1 LAVTLAAQGAAVAGA
16 GPAAAT
22 PATATQAPPPA
33 SSDAQPTGQ
42 DLATLS
48 ARLGAAEQQVAA
60 ATLSAQAAADGALRL
75 RTAEIAAE
83 QQVATARAG
92 IRRQIWRVVEGG
104 PVDPAAVVLLP
115 GGAGGSGAGPEGADL
130 LAQVQRR
137 RLDRQRSS
145 LVEAREASAQ
155 LQARR
160 AQAASG
166 RSSARARAG
175 AASLA
180 ADRARRLLDTA
191 RAKAADDAAAAARA
205 RDAANT
211 AAALAEQERLAALAL
226 RLDAANTSL
235 VRAIAPVAAG
245 PASPSHATKPADSA
259 DPTDST
265 SASSTDAPS
274 PAAGYQAVA
283 SPDTPDAARQA
294 ALLRVLDATSAGQ
307 LPAGYHPTG
316 QVVTGLGSWYGPGFV
331 GSPTSSGTPYDP
343 EQLTCAMLTVPLG
356 TLVRVTT
363 AAGRSVTVLVTDH
376 GPYEPGRVVDLSMRA
391 NRAVDLGLGTVR
403 VEVLAPR

>member
-1 LAVTLAAQGAAVAGA
+1 MAGA

-60 ATLSAQAAADGALRL
+60 ATRSAQAAADGALRL

-205 RDAANT
+205 R
-211 AAALAEQERLAALAL
+211 
-226 RLDAANTSL
+226 DAANTSL

>member
-1 LAVTLAAQGAAVAGA
+1 MAGA

>member
-1 LAVTLAAQGAAVAGA
+1 VA
-16 GPAAAT
+16 T
-22 PATATQAPPPA
+22 
-33 SSDAQPTGQ
+33 
-42 DLATLS
+42 
-48 ARLGAAEQQVAA
+48 R
-60 ATLSAQAAADGALRL
+60 SAQAAADGALRL

-92 IRRQIWRVVEGG
+92 TRRQIWRVVEGG

-115 GGAGGSGAGPEGADL
+115 GGAGGSAGPEGADL

-205 RDAANT
+205 RDAASA

-226 RLDAANTSL
+226 RLDAADTSL

-245 PASPSHATKPADSA
+245 PASPSHATKPAGSA

-265 SASSTDAPS
+265 AASSTAAPS

-331 GSPTSSGTPYDP
+331 GSPTSGGTPYDP

>member
-1 LAVTLAAQGAAVAGA
+1 MAGA
-16 GPAAAT
+16 GPAAAA
-22 PATATQAPPPA
+22 PAPAPATQAPPPA

-60 ATLSAQAAADGALRL
+60 ATRSAQAAADGALRL

-115 GGAGGSGAGPEGADL
+115 GGAGGSAGPEGADL

-205 RDAANT
+205 R
-211 AAALAEQERLAALAL
+211 
-226 RLDAANTSL
+226 DAANTSL

>member
-1 LAVTLAAQGAAVAGA
+1 MAGA
-16 GPAAAT
+16 GPAAAA
-22 PATATQAPPPA
+22 PAPAPATQAPPPA

-48 ARLGAAEQQVAA
+48 ARLGAAEQQVGV
-60 ATLSAQAAADGALRL
+60 ATRSAQAAADGALRL

-180 ADRARRLLDTA
+180 AERARRLLDTA

-205 RDAANT
+205 RDAASA

>member
-1 LAVTLAAQGAAVAGA
+1 MAGA

-22 PATATQAPPPA
+22 PAPTTQAPPPT

-48 ARLGAAEQQVAA
+48 ARLGTAEQQVAA
-60 ATLSAQAAADGALRL
+60 ATRSAQAAADGALRL
-75 RTAEIAAE
+75 RTAEIEAE

-104 PVDPAAVVLLP
+104 AVDPAAVVLLP

-145 LVEAREASAQ
+145 LLEAREASAQ

-166 RSSARARAG
+166 RSSARVRAG

-180 ADRARRLLDTA
+180 ADRTRRLLDTA

-205 RDAANT
+205 RDAASS

-226 RLDAANTSL
+226 RLDAADTSL

-245 PASPSHATKPADSA
+245 PASLSHATKPADSA
-259 DPTDST
+259 DPTDSPAASNT
-265 SASSTDAPS
+265 DASSTDAPS

>member
-1 LAVTLAAQGAAVAGA
+1 VAGA

>member
-1 LAVTLAAQGAAVAGA
+1 VAGA

-60 ATLSAQAAADGALRL
+60 ATRSAQAAADGALRL

-205 RDAANT
+205 R
-211 AAALAEQERLAALAL
+211 
-226 RLDAANTSL
+226 DAANTSL